1 MKVTKRKEKKRK
13 VKKKTQINKYLT
25 KNNKN
30 IVKYDYLRKHILH
43 FLQIKKMDLH
53 VYSST
58 KDILKFKWK

>member
-30 IVKYDYLRKHILH
+30 IVKYDYLRKHIL
-43 FLQIKKMDLH
+43 
-53 VYSST
+53 
-58 KDILKFKWK
+58 